1 MYWGKKCAE
10 YTVTLLVI
18 IIINFLACRLLP
30 GDPFYYLNYNSD
42 LGYSDVVVTAE
53 THEKLTEY
61 YGLDLPLHL
70 QFTRFVGKLAHGDLG
85 FSIYHNMPVKTLIKG
100 ALPWTLLLMGTAFI
114 IATILGIL
122 IGAKSAWQRDS
133 FFDKFALNS
142 MVILNRVPS
151 FIIAIFVLIL
161 LGAKLQ
167 IFPLAGARTAYA
179 SFSSPFAYI
188 ADIIW
193 HLILPAVTLIIA
205 ELCHPYLL
213 TRNTMIGVIKKDYV
227 WAAKTRGIKDRLIK
241 YRYALRNALIPVVTA
256 RFMRLGHLI
265 GGSIFI
271 EMVFAYPGLG
281 KLMYDS
287 LQVNDYPV
295 LDGIFLILAVSVVGA
310 NFIADQ
316 LIHYLD
322 KRVDIY
328 EV

>member
-1 MYWGKKCAE
+1 MYWSKKCVE
-10 YTVTLLVI
+10 YGITLLVI
-18 IIINFLACRLLP
+18 IVINFFACRLLP
-30 GDPFYYLNYNSD
+30 GDPFYYLSYNSE
-42 LGYSDVVVTAE
+42 LEYSDVVITEE
-53 THEKLTEY
+53 THDRLMEY
-61 YGLDLPLHL
+61 YGLDLPVYQ
-70 QFTRFVGKLAHGDLG
+70 QFIHFLSKLMQGDLG
-85 FSIYHNMPVKTLIKG
+85 FSIYHNMPVKNLITG

-114 IATILGIL
+114 TATILGIL
-122 IGAKSAWQRDS
+122 IGAGSAWKRDS
-133 FFDKFALNS
+133 LFDKFALNF

-151 FIIAIFVLIL
+151 FIIAIFMLIL
-161 LGAKLQ
+161 LAAKVQ
-167 IFPLAGARTAYA
+167 IFPLAGARTPYA
-179 SFSSPFAYI
+179 SFSSTFSYI
-188 ADIIW
+188 LDIVW
-193 HLILPAVTLIIA
+193 HLILPAITLIIA

-213 TRNTMIGVIKKDYV
+213 TRNTMVGVIKKDYV
-227 WAAKTRGIKDRLIK
+227 WAAKTRGLKDNLIK

-287 LQVNDYPV
+287 LTVNDYPV

-328 EV
+328 EI